1 MNRHAPPGVP
11 CHIVGRYPEN
21 APHLPSSSKKFG
33 SAKCS
38 YYSIIDFFIQYDRVS
53 FSGKDTLSGQ
63 GSLRAKKFVK
73 NKTFL
78 LLLLLFDV

>member
-1 MNRHAPPGVP
+1 MYN
-11 CHIVGRYPEN
+11 II
-21 APHLPSSSKKFG
+21 KKNH
-33 SAKCS
+33 
-38 YYSIIDFFIQYDRVS
+38 YSIIDFFIQYDGVS

>member
-1 MNRHAPPGVP
+1 MYRHATHSVT
-11 CHIVGRYPEN
+11 CHVVGRYLEN

-38 YYSIIDFFIQYDRVS
+38 YYSIIDFFIQYDGGS